1 MELVLLD
8 GSERRFAIVEGGEL
22 MVGVAAHCTVRL
34 NAVDVSRSHALIS
47 CQHKKILLLD
57 LGSTNG
63 TFVNGKRVREAELN
77 VGDTVR
83 FSSVIAQVL
92 PPSDRPEV
100 DGAGVG
106 DGQPERRLPSDPK
119 SPTSDHPPALVGD
132 SLEKLLERWGAG
144 GDSALTALVEW
155 VVAERG
161 MAGAAVLEEVG
172 GEVGVTAAHGDIGQ
186 VLDDPGCVALVRG
199 EHDGIVAMEE
209 SELVLGQRRV
219 VAVRG
224 SSGPW
229 LLLLPNEANPDSREV
244 ALLVRLVGVGR
255 RIDLGNAPARG

>member
-8 GSERRFAIVEGGEL
+8 GSERRFAIEEGGEL

-47 CQHKKILLLD
+47 CQHGKILLLD

-63 TFVNGKRVREAELN
+63 TFVNGRRVREGELN

-92 PPSDRPEV
+92 PPSDRPEAGN
-100 DGAGVG
+100 GAVANG
-106 DGQPERRLPSDPK
+106 PPSDPK
-119 SPTSDHPPALVGD
+119 SPTSDHPPALVDD

-144 GDSALTALVEW
+144 GDSALAGFVEW
-155 VVAERG
+155 LVVERG

-172 GEVGVTAAHGDIGQ
+172 GEVGVTAAHGDVGH

-199 EHDGIVAMEE
+199 EHDGIDAIEE

-224 SSGPW
+224 PSGPW

-244 ALLVRLVGVGR
+244 ALLVRLLGVGR
-255 RIDLGNAPARG
+255 RIDLGGAPARG